1 MNTPILFIL
10 FKRYDTALQVFN
22 AIRQA
27 RPPRLYVFA
36 DAPREGVKG
45 EKEECLK
52 TRAIVDLVDWECDV
66 RTMFQTENQGCGIGP
81 YKAISW
87 FFENEEQG
95 IILEDDCLPHPD
107 FFQYCEELL
116 NRYKSEPSITLITGR
131 NNFRHLPQNSESY
144 FLSALHFCWG
154 WASWRRVWE
163 KYDYTLSDITP
174 LRYFKALLRYFGL
187 RNLHTIMWRMN
198 ILYFCKKNQP
208 KDIWDYQFC
217 ITTQMMG
224 GYTIVPKN
232 NLIRNIGNDDRAT
245 HTSGIADE
253 IPLSPVLPLIHPE
266 KIEYKSRYDVSYSHT
281 RINSLKTIYYYI
293 RNLINC

>member
-1 MNTPILFIL
+1 MNTPVLFII
-10 FKRYDTALQVFN
+10 FKRYDTATQVFK
-22 AIRQA
+22 AIRKA
-27 RPPRLYVFA
+27 KPTRLYVAA
-36 DAPREGVKG
+36 DAPRDEVDG
-45 EKEECLK
+45 EIEDCQK
-52 TRAIVDLVDWECDV
+52 TRAIVDLVDWECEV
-66 RTMFQTENQGCGIGP
+66 KNLFQTENQGCGIGP

-107 FFQYCEELL
+107 FFQYCGELL
-116 NRYKSEPSITLITGR
+116 NRYKNEPSITLITGR

-163 KYDYTLSDITP
+163 KYDYTLLDITP
-174 LRYFKALLRYFGL
+174 LRYFKALVRYFGL

-245 HTSGIADE
+245 HTSGMNDDIPVSSI
-253 IPLSPVLPLIHPE
+253 IPLKHPDKLHYE
-266 KIEYKSRYDVSYSHT
+266 NQYDVSISYI
-281 RINSLKTIYYYI
+281 REKTLRAIYYFV
-293 RNLINC
+293 RNILDI